1 MKTYMILLLA
11 YLDVYHTIDYT
22 LLEEEFHVT
31 SRQIIE
37 WMEMLAQDG
46 YIVWENDGFYL
57 TLLGRQYKSI
67 SWLEFS
73 DHVKICSG
81 ENFIW
86 DFLYIPE
93 NFENE

>member
-1 MKTYMILLLA
+1 MKPYMTLLLA
-11 YLDVYHTIDYT
+11 YLDVYHTIDYA

-37 WMEMLAQDG
+37 WMEMLNQGG
-46 YIVWENDGFYL
+46 YIVWENGGFYL
-57 TLLGRQYKSI
+57 TLLGRQYKST

-73 DHVKICSG
+73 GHVKRNNN
-81 ENFIW
+81 ENFRW

>member
-1 MKTYMILLLA
+1 MKPYMTLLLA
-11 YLDVYHTIDYT
+11 YLDVYHTIDYA

-37 WMEMLAQDG
+37 WMEMLNREG
-46 YIVWENDGFYL
+46 YIAWDNGGFYL
-57 TLLGRQYKSI
+57 TPLGRQYKST

-73 DHVKICSG
+73 GHIKRSRN
-81 ENFIW
+81 ENFTW